1 MAPSTTIAE
10 ASSSVILYA
19 ACVVG
24 AVGLYLLLVP
34 AQAAPRRRALRTS
47 GALLGVGALAYL
59 LTGLAGAIGA
69 EGRPEAFFLIF
80 TAITLAAGVKMITT
94 SRPVY
99 SALYFVLVV
108 LASAGLFLLLAAEF
122 MAFALIIVY
131 AGAILI
137 TYMFVLMLAQQSP
150 DPEHPAGQAE
160 YDVNPREPAAG
171 AVVGFVLLALFA
183 RMAYD
188 GAGELPAPPTAIEA
202 QRAAWEDLER
212 MPGRVREYAEAAV
225 GAPVEVVM
233 DGQRARVTPG
243 EPGPGGHL
251 PAFATVLVN
260 GEARAVELPAEAMPE
275 NVERVGLALIAKFPV
290 SLELAGVILLLA
302 MFGAVILA
310 RRQIELTEDQKRAAA
325 GLRRLG
331 HHDEPGAA
339 DVAGGGAP

>member
-34 AQAAPRRRALRTS
+34 AQAAPRRRALRTA
-47 GALLGVGALAYL
+47 GALLGLGALAYL

-69 EGRPEAFFLIF
+69 EGNPEVFFLIF

-188 GAGELPAPPTAIEA
+188 GASGLPAPPTAVEA
-202 QRAAWEDLER
+202 QREAWEDLER

-233 DGQRARVTPG
+233 DGERARVTAG
-243 EPGPGGHL
+243 EPGPDGL

-310 RRQIELTEDQKRAAA
+310 RRQIELTEDEKRAAA
-325 GLRRLG
+325 GLRRIG

-339 DVAGGGAP
+339 DAAGGGAP

>member
-10 ASSSVILYA
+10 ASSSVILSA

-24 AVGLYLLLVP
+24 AAGLYLLLVP
-34 AQAAPRRRALRTS
+34 AHAAPRRRALRTS
-47 GALLGVGALAYL
+47 GALLGLGALAYL
-59 LTGLAGAIGA
+59 LTGLGGAIGA
-69 EGRPEAFFLIF
+69 EGNPETFFLVF
-80 TAITLAAGVKMITT
+80 TAIALAAGVKMITT

-171 AVVGFVLLALFA
+171 AVVGFVLLVLFA

-202 QRAAWEDLER
+202 QRAAWGDLER

-233 DGQRARVTPG
+233 DRDRARVTTG
-243 EPGPGGHL
+243 EPGPGGL
-251 PAFATVLVN
+251 PAFATVLVS
-260 GEARAVELPAEAMPE
+260 GEPRTVELPAEAMPE
-275 NVERVGLALIAKFPV
+275 NVGRVGLALIAKFPV

-310 RRQIELTEDQKRAAA
+310 RRQIELTEEQKRAAA

-331 HHDEPGAA
+331 HHDEPGADA
-339 DVAGGGAP
+339 AAGGAS